1 VTKEKIQ
8 EKIDIILEQ
17 QQDAQKNFN
26 ESKLIFDK
34 CQGALE
40 VLYIL
45 LEEEEDKKD
54 TKKK

>member
-1 VTKEKIQ
+1 MTKEKIQ

-17 QQDAQKNFN
+17 KQDAQKNFN

-45 LEEEEDKKD
+45 LEEEDKKD